1 MAIEKSG
8 KCIED
13 EWKGVHFSMPKD
25 VKLLVESFAKDRKQ
39 KKQYVLTLLI
49 CAVMVSLLV
58 AWCFKLTGIS
68 ATADDT
74 EMAEAL
80 EAMQKLNAMEEES
93 TQESSPQDT
102 EMMNDTDDAAS
113 EDVKTDN
120 TESDSAGEN
129 DESNTDVNTD
139 ASDVEDEEQ
148 VDDAETQ
155 NVELLAETENGITVT
170 VEGDD
175 DAFPYPADE
184 LTIEAKKVDDSDV
197 VTLRDEIM
205 EDEDVQAMDH
215 ILLSVSVFH
224 EGEEVELTGPVN
236 VTFSGIDTDGY
247 ETKVYQIDAET
258 QDGEEMDSSVDEDG
272 DVTVE
277 TDSFAVYD
285 VSLLAETA
293 GDYTVISTT
302 DGFKNISN
310 GGKYRLNSDIV
321 YGGYISI
328 PHDTILDLAGYK
340 IYYTGNNI
348 LFEISYG
355 GKLTIEDSGEQSDA
369 EENFNGTY
377 GNIASLEFVSDGN
390 MPTKLTYYVTQS
402 NVNSDEI
409 STTEITKK
417 HTMKP
422 SGCIVGENTDGNG
435 ALVKVGATGTFNLT
449 GGLLTIRHGDSYSGN
464 SHIVYNDGTMNMS
477 GGYIC
482 GGKSTGWAGGIFSGS
497 NSTLNIKGGVIAA
510 NEGTNGGG
518 VCVSGGTFTMSG
530 GIISGNQIT
539 GTPTAGA
546 SDRNCGFGGGV
557 YAFNTTVTISG
568 DAYITNNR
576 MGVTNSTEARGNG
589 CHGGGGIATEGGTLT
604 MSGGYVTGN
613 YSKEAGGGLYVGHY
627 SAGENGNKSKFEMIG
642 GTVAA
647 NYADTSEGGGI
658 RISGYT
664 DGIIGAKRVGTDGAD
679 TSATKTIY
687 ITNNMTKSDYDWG
700 GGGIFVQANGS
711 LQILNTSITDNTAG
725 GFGGGVGACPTGE
738 TLITHNNGAAI
749 YNNHTENNGSYNEK
763 LKHMSN
769 GGHGKTYDKDQA
781 LASKV
786 FYNDGSGHFSDY
798 FCVKSKEDA
807 DGYISLITGTMLGGG
822 GVTWNG
828 SCDDKE
834 ITINK
839 SGYAAA
845 KFMFGLDATPE
856 EGAVDKATA
865 ATKVFITGN
874 TAYTHGGGIMTNG
887 KLVLGEKTGV
897 TNTSALSMTG
907 TKEFTWQD
915 GKEIA
920 DVSKE
925 FQFELTDAYGNVLS
939 TVSSDKDTGEF
950 TISTGTE
957 YKQEGTYTYY
967 LQEKKETDANIQYD
981 ETKYKIVVKVVAD
994 TATVLGVTFTNYR
1007 IYDVT
1012 ITKVGGATLDSLTTP
1027 FEIYYPKRADWNSTY
1042 IYTWIDNNGKTE
1054 PEGAWPGKILEDNVN
1069 GYYKYQLSS
1078 APNGTFKCI
1087 FNNGK
1092 SGTDEAKT
1100 ADLVDLYAYGRKV
1113 WLDANG
1119 AVELSIQSDTVD
1131 LSAIKNTDGT
1141 CSIEFNGNTFTNLKI
1156 YQYELPATGGTG
1168 TFKFAIGGLFLM
1180 TGSLLYGYSLK
1191 RRRERRAR
1199 S

>member
-58 AWCFKLTGIS
+58 AWGFKLTGIS

-139 ASDVEDEEQ
+139 ASDVEDEES

-293 GDYTVISTT
+293 GDYTVISTYNELN
-302 DGFKNISN
+302 NISS
-310 GGKYRLNSDIV
+310 GGKFRLKSDIV
-321 YGGYISI
+321 YDAYISI
-328 PHDTILDLAGYK
+328 SQNTTLDLAGYK
-340 IYYTGNNI
+340 IYYKGTSFLNVSSGAT
-348 LFEISYG
+348 
-355 GKLTIEDSGEQSDA
+355 LTIEDSSTQSDT
-369 EENFNGTY
+369 EESFSGTY
-377 GNIASLEFVSDGN
+377 GNIASLEFASGGN
-390 MPTKLTYYVTQS
+390 KPTKLTYYVTQS
-402 NVNSDEI
+402 QVNSDKI
-409 STTEITKK
+409 STTETTTK
-417 HTMKP
+417 HTMIP
-422 SGCIVGENTDGNG
+422 SGCIVGESTSGNE
-435 ALVKVGATGTFNLT
+435 AIVKVGNGGTFNLT
-449 GGLLTIRHGDSYSGN
+449 GGLLTIRHGDSYNGD

-546 SDRNCGFGGGV
+546 TDRNCGFGGGV
-557 YAFNTTVTISG
+557 YALNTTVTISD

-576 MGVTNSTEARGNG
+576 MGVTNSAEARGNG
-589 CHGGGGIATEGGTLT
+589 CHGGGGIATVGGTLT

-687 ITNNMTKSDYDWG
+687 ITNNTTNSNYDWG
-700 GGGIFVQANGS
+700 GGGIFVQAKGT

-749 YNNHTENNGSYNEK
+749 YDNNTLNNDSYENKEQ
-763 LKHMSN
+763 HMSKGGN
-769 GGHGKTYDKDQA
+769 GKIYDKDQA
-781 LASKV
+781 LASSV
-786 FYNDGSGHFSDY
+786 FYNDGKGHFSDY
-798 FCVKSKEDA
+798 FCVKSKEAAKD
-807 DGYISLITGTMLGGG
+807 YISLITGTMLGGG

-887 KLVLGEKTGV
+887 QLILGEKTGV

-920 DVSKE
+920 GVSKK
-925 FQFELTDAYGNVLS
+925 FQFELTDANNKVLS
-939 TVSSDKDTGEF
+939 TVSSDEDAGKF

-967 LQEKKETDANIQYD
+967 LQEKKGTDANIQYD

-1012 ITKVGGATLDSLTTP
+1012 ITKVEGPELNDLATP
-1027 FEIYYPKRADWNSTY
+1027 FEIYYPKRADWNSTN
-1042 IYTWIDNNGKTE
+1042 IYTWIDNNGKTQ
-1054 PEGAWPGKILEDNVN
+1054 PEGDWPGKKLEDNIN

-1078 APNGTFKCI
+1078 APDGTFKCI
-1087 FNNGK
+1087 FNNGE
-1092 SGTDEAKT
+1092 SDQTD
-1100 ADLVDLYAYGRKV
+1100 DLVDLYTYGRKV

-1119 AVELSIQSDTVD
+1119 KVELSIQSNTVD
-1131 LSAIKNTDGT
+1131 LSAVKNTDGT